1 MLVGG
6 GLTAIAWSGFD
17 LDAVGIHRY
26 DDASEPRCARNDDP
40 CFLSRNFSG
49 EMAIFKDPLRC
60 AVGFGLLVPSYAYTC
75 IRPDAQ
81 AARGL
86 YRARIYTTHTVLRK
100 SGSHNR
106 ESHEAA
112 AWIDLF
118 ALAAAPEELMA
129 ALERGA
135 AAARGAAATGMAPR
149 GETMDGRDY

>member
-1 MLVGG
+1 M
-6 GLTAIAWSGFD
+6 TAIAWSGFD

-40 CFLSRNFSG
+40 CLSNLTFSG

-86 YRARIYTTHTVLRK
+86 YRARIYTTHAVK
-100 SGSHNR
+100 KKNGDN
-106 ESHEAA
+106 EPAA
-112 AWIDLF
+112 AIDLF